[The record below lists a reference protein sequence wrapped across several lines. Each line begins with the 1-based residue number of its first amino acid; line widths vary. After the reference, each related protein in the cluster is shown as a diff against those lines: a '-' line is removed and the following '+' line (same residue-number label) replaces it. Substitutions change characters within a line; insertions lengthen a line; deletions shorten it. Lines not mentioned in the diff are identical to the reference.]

1 MTNISEYLLFPTFY
15 SLAITGIIL
24 IVVFILFLKNFKQ
37 LWNLEIYRFISL
49 LCVIAIA
56 VGNHGILHALFE
68 TKTKPNLDFTT
79 LF

>member
-1 MTNISEYLLFPTFY
+1 MTNISAYLLFPSFY
-15 SLAITGIIL
+15 SLVITGIIL
-24 IVVFILFLKNFKQ
+24 IVVFILFVKNFKQ
-37 LWNLEIYRFISL
+37 IWNLEIYRLISL

-56 VGNHGILHALFE
+56 LGNHGILHALFE

>member
-1 MTNISEYLLFPTFY
+1 MTNISEYLLFPSFY

-24 IVVFILFLKNFKQ
+24 LVVFILFGKNFKQ
-37 LWNLEIYRFISL
+37 IWNLEIYRLISL

-68 TKTKPNLDFTT
+68 TKTKPNLDLTT
-79 LF
+79 IF

>member
-1 MTNISEYLLFPTFY
+1 MTNISEYLSFPSFY

-24 IVVFILFLKNFKQ
+24 LVVFILFVKNFKQ
-37 LWNLEIYRFISL
+37 IWNLEIYRLISL
-49 LCVIAIA
+49 VCVIAIA